1 LAKQIWKP
9 STMLNPVPVVMVSCS
24 DSDGKPNIITLA
36 WAGTINSDPP
46 MVSISVRKQRYSY
59 ELIKQKGQF
68 VINLPT
74 RNLTFATDFC
84 GVKSG
89 KDVDK
94 FAEMKLTPESASKV
108 EVPLIRECP
117 VNLECIVRQVI
128 ELGSHDLFLA
138 EVVATNVDE
147 KLLDENGK
155 LDLHKAEL
163 ICYSHGEYY
172 PLGASLGYFGYSVTR
187 RKNLKRNQNITAG
200 KKPSEN
206 LKSTNGKPRPVSGKH
221 KAAGKKKNNHS
232 MRN

>member
-1 LAKQIWKP
+1 MAKQIWKP

-24 DSDGKPNIITLA
+24 DNAGKPNIITLA

-59 ELIKQKGQF
+59 ELIKQKGEF
-68 VINLPT
+68 VINLPA

-89 KDVDK
+89 KDIDK
-94 FAEMKLTPESASKV
+94 FAEMKLTPERASKV
-108 EVPLIRECP
+108 DVPLIKECP
-117 VNLECIVRQVI
+117 VNLECVVRQVM
-128 ELGSHDLFLA
+128 ELGSHQLFLA

-147 KLLDENGK
+147 RLLDENGK
-155 LDLHKAEL
+155 LNLHKAEL

-187 RKNLKRNQNITAG
+187 RKNLKRNQNIAAG
-200 KKPSEN
+200 KKPPQ
-206 LKSTNGKPRPVSGKH
+206 NGKE
-221 KAAGKKKNNHS
+221 KK
-232 MRN
+232 R

>member
-1 LAKQIWKP
+1 MAKQIWKP

-24 DSDGKPNIITLA
+24 DNAGKPNIITLA

-89 KDVDK
+89 KNIDK
-94 FAEMKLTPESASKV
+94 FEEMKLTPERASKV
-108 EVPLIRECP
+108 DVPLIKECP
-117 VNLECIVRQVI
+117 VNLECVVRQII

-138 EVVATNVDE
+138 EVAATNVDE

-155 LDLHKAEL
+155 LNLHKADL

-172 PLGASLGYFGYSVTR
+172 PLGASLGFFGYSVTR
-187 RKNLKRNQNITAG
+187 RKNLKRNLNITVG
-200 KKPSEN
+200 KKSPEKR
-206 LKSTNGKPRPVSGKH
+206 KS
-221 KAAGKKKNNHS
+221 
-232 MRN
+232 

>member
-1 LAKQIWKP
+1 MAKQIWKP

-24 DSDGKPNIITLA
+24 DNAGKPNIITLA

-89 KDVDK
+89 KNIDK
-94 FAEMKLTPESASKV
+94 FEEMKLTPERASKV
-108 EVPLIRECP
+108 DVPLIKECP
-117 VNLECIVRQVI
+117 VNLECVVRQII

-138 EVVATNVDE
+138 EVAATNVDE

-155 LDLHKAEL
+155 LNLHKADL

-172 PLGASLGYFGYSVTR
+172 PLGASLGFFGYSVTR
-187 RKNLKRNQNITAG
+187 RKNLKRNLNI
-200 KKPSEN
+200 
-206 LKSTNGKPRPVSGKH
+206 
-221 KAAGKKKNNHS
+221 AAGKKASGKTEVS
-232 MRN
+232 KRKKEK

>member
-1 LAKQIWKP
+1 MAKQIWKP

-24 DSDGKPNIITLA
+24 DTAGKPNIITLA

-89 KDVDK
+89 KNIDK
-94 FAEMKLTPESASKV
+94 FEEMKLTPERASKV
-108 EVPLIRECP
+108 DVPLIKECP
-117 VNLECIVRQVI
+117 VNLECVVRQII

-138 EVVATNVDE
+138 EVAATNVDE

-155 LDLHKAEL
+155 LNLHKADL
-163 ICYSHGEYY
+163 ICYSHGEYF
-172 PLGASLGYFGYSVTR
+172 PLGASLGFFGYSVTR
-187 RKNLKRNQNITAG
+187 RKNLKRNLNITVG
-200 KKPSEN
+200 KKSPEKRKSE
-206 LKSTNGKPRPVSGKH
+206 K
-221 KAAGKKKNNHS
+221 GKKKNNS
-232 MRN
+232 LI